1 VTPFTESEYN
11 RHHTRGLGEQ
21 CQRRRMREILSRGMS
36 VNNGKVY
43 LKQDVLVQPLFN
55 RWYAWSG
62 LVAPATAAMF
72 AANSHLKIMQ
82 SFVSAP
88 QVHVSALKN
97 PALRGGPFINY
108 DAGRVPDI
116 KTLMEETIR
125 EQSDLLE
132 FAAAIRSLSE
142 TLAGEAN
149 GYSLEPLYEKVPNV
163 LKGYIELV
171 YDLNNS
177 PSIRFIEGLLYNS
190 PYYKEASQSIAL
202 SLCENDE
209 RPFVLSTPVLARDGT
224 LHLSIPFR
232 AEALDELFK
241 MKFEPQPLAY
251 VKEILNLNESELA
264 LSSSFFTEEPRE
276 SFRYEEDAVR
286 IRYFGHACILIESKG
301 TSIMID
307 PLVSYEN
314 KAGIPRFTYSD
325 LPPAIDYV
333 LITHSHQDHCVLETL
348 LQLRHKI
355 KNVIVPKNNGGGL
368 ADPSLKLVLRNL
380 GFKQVSELDEMETIE
395 IDGGSITGLPFLG
408 EHADL
413 NIRTKLAHLVT
424 LRDRSILCA
433 ADSNNVE
440 PKLYEHIQRMVGDV
454 DILFLG
460 MECDGG
466 PLSWL
471 YGPLL
476 TKPFA
481 RKLDQSRRLNGS
493 DYEKGM
499 DIIKRLHPTQ
509 VYVYAMGQ
517 EPWLTYLT
525 SIQYTQESH
534 PIIDSNKLI
543 QDCRSRGLI
552 SERLYGQKEIRI

>member
-1 VTPFTESEYN
+1 MDESLTK
-11 RHHTRGLGEQ
+11 R
-21 CQRRRMREILSRGMS
+21 MS
-36 VNNGKVY
+36 VSNEKVY
-43 LKQDVLVQPLFN
+43 LKQNVLVQPLFN
-55 RWYAWSG
+55 RWYAWSA

-88 QVHVSALKN
+88 QVHVAALKN
-97 PALRGGPFINY
+97 PAMRGGPFINY
-108 DAGRVPDI
+108 EASKAQDI
-116 KTLMEETIR
+116 RALMEETLR
-125 EQSDLLE
+125 EQSDMLE
-132 FAAAIRSLSE
+132 FAAAIQSLSE

-149 GYSLEPLYEKVPNV
+149 GYSLEPLYEKVPDV

-177 PSIRFIEGLLYNS
+177 PSIRFIEGLLYKS
-190 PYYKEASQSIAL
+190 PHYKESSQSIAL
-202 SLCENDE
+202 SLCDSDE
-209 RPFVLSTPVLARDGT
+209 RPFALSTPVLDQAYT
-224 LHLSIPFR
+224 LQLNFPFR
-232 AEALDELFK
+232 APALDELFK
-241 MKFEPQPLAY
+241 MKFEPRPLGY
-251 VKEILNLNESELA
+251 VKEILNLTESQMA
-264 LSSSFFTEEPRE
+264 LSSSFFTGERRE
-276 SFRYEEDAVR
+276 SARDENGAIR
-286 IRYFGHACILIESKG
+286 IRYFGHACILIETER
-301 TSIMID
+301 TSILID
-307 PLVSYEN
+307 PLISYEN
-314 KAGIPRFTYSD
+314 KGGLPRYTYGD
-325 LPPAIDYV
+325 LPPHIDYV
-333 LITHSHQDHCVLETL
+333 LITHNHQDHCVLETL

-368 ADPSLKLVLRNL
+368 ADPSLKLVLQNL
-380 GFKQVSELDEMETIE
+380 GFKQVSELDEMETVE

-424 LRDRSILCA
+424 LKGHSILCA

-440 PKLYEHIQRMVGDV
+440 PRLYEHIHQMVGDV
-454 DILFLG
+454 DLLFLG

-476 TKPFA
+476 TRPFA

-493 DYEKGM
+493 DYERGM
-499 DIIKRLHPTQ
+499 EIVNRLHPKQ

-525 SIQYTQESH
+525 SIQYTQESR
-534 PIIDSNKLI
+534 PIIDSNKLV
-543 QDCRSRGLI
+543 QDCRSRGLT
-552 SERLYGQKEIRI
+552 SERLYGHKEIRI